1 MEWKH
6 AMSNGI
12 LDGKV
17 AVVTGAAQGIGLA
30 AAEAFAAEGAAV
42 GLLDL
47 NEAKAVE
54 AAAAIRAAG
63 GRALAGACDVC
74 DEASV
79 KAAIEAVAGEFGPI
93 NVGMCNAATLTPA
106 VAIAHLSLT
115 DWNQALAVNLT
126 GVFLTAK
133 YLIPQMLAAGG
144 GSIVITA
151 SQMAR
156 VATPLR
162 GPYCATKG
170 ALLQLA
176 KVIALEHAGDGI
188 RANTLSPGGVA
199 TDRLARQYGDLE
211 RAEREWGPAHPM
223 GRLGQPAE
231 IAQAA
236 VYLASDQS
244 SFMTGADLLIDG
256 GYAAR

>member
-1 MEWKH
+1 MESGSL
-6 AMSNGI
+6 A
-12 LDGKV
+12 GKV
-17 AVVTGAAQGIGLA
+17 ALVTGAARGIGLA
-30 AAEAFAAEGAAV
+30 SARAFANEGAAV

-47 NEAKAVE
+47 DSTTAMAEAE
-54 AAAAIRAAG
+54 AIVTAG
-63 GRALAGACDVC
+63 GQAMACHCDVR
-74 DEASV
+74 DAASV
-79 KAAIEAVAGEFGPI
+79 QGAVDAVADTFGPI
-93 NVGMCNAATLTPA
+93 NVGMCNAATLTAPA
-106 VAIAHLSLT
+106 SVVELSLE

-133 YLIPQMLAAGG
+133 YLIPQMLSAGD
-144 GSIVITA
+144 GSIIITA

-162 GPYCATKG
+162 GAYCATKG

-176 KVIALEHAGDGI
+176 KVIALEHAEQNI

-199 TDRLARQYGDLE
+199 TDRMARQYGDLE
-211 RAEREWGPAHPM
+211 TAEREWGPAHPV

-231 IAQAA
+231 IARAA
-236 VYLASDQS
+236 VYLASDDS
-244 SFMTGADLLIDG
+244 RFMTGSDLLIDG

>member
-1 MEWKH
+1 M
-6 AMSNGI
+6 AND
-12 LDGKV
+12 LLAGKV

-30 AAEAFAAEGAAV
+30 TARAFAAEGAAV

-47 NEAKAVE
+47 NEAKAGD
-54 AAAAIRAAG
+54 AAAAIEAMG
-63 GRALAGACDVC
+63 GRAMAGVCDVS

-79 KAAIEAVAGEFGPI
+79 SAAIEAVADKFGPI
-93 NVGMCNAATLTPA
+93 SVGMCNAATLTPK
-106 VAIAHLSLT
+106 VAIADMALE
-115 DWNQALAVNLT
+115 DWNQALSVNLT

-133 YLIPQMLAAGG
+133 YLIPQMLAAGS

-188 RANTLSPGGVA
+188 RANTLSPGGIA
-199 TDRLARQYGDLE
+199 TDRLARQYGDLD

-223 GRLGQPAE
+223 GRLGQPGE
-231 IAQAA
+231 IARAA
-236 VYLASDQS
+236 VYLASDES

>member
-1 MEWKH
+1 MESGSL
-6 AMSNGI
+6 A
-12 LDGKV
+12 GKV
-17 AVVTGAAQGIGLA
+17 ALVTGAARGIGLA
-30 AAEAFAAEGAAV
+30 SARAFANEGAAV

-47 NEAKAVE
+47 DSTTAMAEAE
-54 AAAAIRAAG
+54 AIVTAG
-63 GRALAGACDVC
+63 GQAMACHCDVR
-74 DEASV
+74 DAASV
-79 KAAIEAVAGEFGPI
+79 QGAVDAVADTFGPI
-93 NVGMCNAATLTPA
+93 NVGMCNAATLTAPA
-106 VAIAHLSLT
+106 SVVELSLE

-133 YLIPQMLAAGG
+133 YLIPQMLSAGG
-144 GSIVITA
+144 GSIIITA

-162 GPYCATKG
+162 GAYCATKG

-176 KVIALEHAGDGI
+176 KVNALEHAEQNI

-199 TDRLARQYGDLE
+199 TDRMARQYGDLE
-211 RAEREWGPAHPM
+211 TAEREWGPAHPV

-231 IAQAA
+231 IARAA
-236 VYLASDQS
+236 VYLASDDS
-244 SFMTGADLLIDG
+244 RFMTGSDLLIDG